1 MLPVLDVEHG
11 RRLRE
16 LLARFRAQEASLR
29 SALDLAQTLADHW
42 HGEASRAR
50 LAGGDAS
57 DAIRLGDGL
66 RLEVDALSLE
76 LAHVRMAVLGVG
88 DELARQVAAP
98 MPTVGTWLL
107 PA

>member
-1 MLPVLDVEHG
+1 MPPAPDDEHA

-29 SALDLAQTLADHW
+29 SALDLAQAMADHW
-42 HGEASRAR
+42 AREVSRAR
-50 LAGGDAS
+50 LAGDEAS
-57 DAIRLGDGL
+57 AAAPLVDGL
-66 RLEVDALSLE
+66 RGEVDALSIE

-88 DELARQVAAP
+88 EELATRSLPGEVR
-98 MPTVGTWLL
+98 GTWLL